1 MIASYPRQ
9 PTEKK
14 YSVTRCVNID
24 WLEVYAHEPLTEP
37 RDHVY
42 YMSRGYSVEVRPYG
56 TRVYREMFTIL
67 DHHGQGLIEV
77 RRDPASQGLQ
87 GIHDSNACHIRL
99 CNRTCYFDCAS
110 IYLRD
115 FLQTHSYTDIRI
127 SRIDVCLDFER
138 FDKGDNPSSF
148 VRRYFRHRYAKINQ
162 GRITSHGEDLWLGQD
177 WNSLS
182 WGSKTS
188 MVSTKMY
195 DKTLE
200 LYDQKS
206 DTFKK
211 PYIREAWFYA
221 GLIDDIQ
228 RVTKNNKPVR
238 IWRVEFSIRSSVKG
252 WVKLELNGD
261 EKQIQS
267 IRNDLD
273 VYKDRPHILTIF
285 ASLARHYFRF
295 KKFESGKRKDRCEDK
310 ILFDFTS
317 TDKVYKIG
325 KNEVMLG
332 DNHSFKSRYQRL
344 IYKLKEFQLIH
355 NRPELFKACQV
366 IIDEITTETQKQDLI
381 NPFDP
386 EELFTL
392 RELIRLRT
400 TDKTMTYDAAMEE
413 IRKMLKINTNTL
425 PKIT

>member
-1 MIASYPRQ
+1 MIASYPKQ
-9 PTEKK
+9 QTEKRS
-14 YSVTRCVNID
+14 SVTRCVNID
-24 WLEVYAHEPLTEP
+24 WLEVYAHEPQTEP

-56 TRVYREMFTIL
+56 TRVYREMFTII
-67 DHHGQGLIEV
+67 DNHGQGLIEV

-99 CNRTCYFDCAS
+99 CNRTCYFDKAS
-110 IYLRD
+110 VFLSD
-115 FLQTHSYTDIRI
+115 FLKTHSYTDIRI
-127 SRIDVCLDFER
+127 SRIDLCLDFER

-162 GRITSHGEDLWLGQD
+162 GRITSHGEDLWLGQE

-188 MVSTKMY
+188 PVSTKMY
-195 DKTLE
+195 DKTME

-211 PYIREAWFYA
+211 PYIRESWFYA

-273 VYKDRPHILTIF
+273 VYKDRQHILTIF

-310 ILFDFTS
+310 VLFDFTA

-332 DNHSFKSRYQRL
+332 DNHSFKSRFQRL
-344 IYKLKEFQLIH
+344 IDKLKEFQLSH
-355 NRPELFKACQV
+355 KRPELYNACQV
-366 IIDEITTETQKQDLI
+366 IIDEIATETEKQDLS

-392 RELIRLRT
+392 RELVRLRT
-400 TDKTMTYDAAMEE
+400 ADKNMTYDAAMEE

>member
-1 MIASYPRQ
+1 MESYPKQ
-9 PTEKK
+9 QTKK
-14 YSVTRCVNID
+14 RSSVVRCINLD
-24 WLEVYAHEPLTEP
+24 WLEVFAHEPAGEP

-42 YMSRGYSVEVRPYG
+42 FMSRGFSVEVRPYG
-56 TRVYREMFTIL
+56 TRVYREMFTII
-67 DHHGQGLIEV
+67 DNHGQGLIEV

-99 CNRTCYFDCAS
+99 CNRTCYFDSAS
-110 IYLRD
+110 VFLSK
-115 FLQTHSYTDIRI
+115 FLQENGYSDIRI
-127 SRIDVCLDFER
+127 SRIDLCLDFVR
-138 FDKGDNPSSF
+138 FDLGDNPAAF
-148 VRRYFRHRYAKINQ
+148 VRRYFRHKFAKINQ
-162 GRITSHGEDLWLGQD
+162 GRITSHGADLWLGQE

-188 MVSTKMY
+188 PVTTKMY

-228 RVTKNNKPVR
+228 RVTKDGMPVKV
-238 IWRVEFSIRSSVKG
+238 WRVEFSLRSAVKG
-252 WVKLELNGD
+252 WVKLVLNGD

-267 IRNDLD
+267 IKNDLD
-273 VYKDRPHILTIF
+273 VYKDRQHILTIF

-295 KKFESGKRKDRCEDK
+295 KKFESGKRKDRCDDK
-310 ILFDFTS
+310 VLFDFTA
-317 TDKVYKIG
+317 TDQVYKIG
-325 KNEVMLG
+325 KNEVLLG

-344 IYKLKEFQLIH
+344 IEKLKEFQLNH
-355 NRPELFKACQV
+355 KRPELFKACQV
-366 IIDEITTETQKQDLI
+366 IIDEITTETEKQDLA

-400 TDKTMTYDAAMEE
+400 ADKTMTYDAAMEE
-413 IRKMLKINTNTL
+413 IRKMLKLNENTL
-425 PKIT
+425 PHIL